1 MATWDELSIDS
12 RSAAQVLLAQG
23 HTRSSISR
31 AYFAA
36 YAAATARIAT
46 TVSLPPGRL
55 NPSHADLARYVGNSL
70 GGFPVWQR
78 QWLGTLIRRLW
89 KMRVDAEYVPGAC
102 VDHPLARQA
111 LRDVHVV
118 LRELGVSG

>member
-1 MATWDELSIDS
+1 VATWDELSIDS

-36 YAAATARIAT
+36 YAAATARVAAR
-46 TVSLPPGRL
+46 VSLPAGRQ
-55 NPSHADLARYVGNSL
+55 NPTHADLRRYVGSSL
-70 GGFPVWQR
+70 TNLPLWQR

-89 KMRVDAEYVPGAC
+89 KMRVDADYVPGAC
-102 VDHPLARQA
+102 VDDRLAKQA
-111 LRDVHVV
+111 LRDVGAI
-118 LRELGVSG
+118 LRELGVGT